1 MAAERVSM
9 RKTKEIL
16 RLHFG
21 MGLTRRQVSRSCS
34 ISHSTVVD
42 YVRRAK
48 AAGIGWPLPEGLDEA
63 VLEAKLFPGKTTL
76 VPLEK
81 PIPQWTDIHKELKN
95 KDVTLQLLWIEYK
108 QQYPEGYQYSR
119 FCDLYRRWSETLDL
133 SLRQE
138 YRAGEKM
145 FVDFAGKG
153 IEVINPLTGEIKEA
167 EIFVAVLGASNYTY
181 VEATESQDTPS
192 WINAHI
198 HAFEYFGGVARIIIP
213 DNLRAGVSKA
223 CRYEPDINPTYQDM
237 AEYYGTAVIPA
248 RVGRPKDKAKVE
260 GGVLLVARWITA
272 ALRHHTFF
280 SIREINDKTV
290 ELLDRLNTRKFKK
303 LDSTRKEL
311 FETIDKPSLLPLP
324 QTRYQYAEWRKS
336 RVHIDYH
343 IEVDGHFYSVP
354 YQLVK
359 KQVEIRLTA
368 QTLEIIYKGNRIATH
383 RRSYEKGRFT
393 TLSEHRPEKHR
404 RYCEWTPE
412 RIIQW
417 AEKTGHETAVVVEH
431 ILTGRI
437 HPEQG
442 YRSCLGIIGLTKK
455 YSQERVEAACRR
467 AVSIK
472 AYSYKSVKSILDT
485 GLDSR
490 PLPEQK
496 EVKPIGHENIRGEGY
511 YY

>member
-21 MGLTRRQVSRSCS
+21 MSLTKRQVARSCN
-34 ISHSTVVD
+34 ISHSTVAD
-42 YVRRAK
+42 YVRRAE

-63 VLEAKLFPGKTTL
+63 ALEAKLFPGKTIL

-81 PIPQWTDIHKELKN
+81 PFPQWKDIHKELKR
-95 KDVTLQLLWIEYK
+95 KGVTLQLLWIEYK

-119 FCDLYRRWSETLDL
+119 FCELYQRWAETLDL

-138 YRAGEKM
+138 YRAGEKL

-181 VEATESQDTPS
+181 AEALESQDIPS

-198 HAFEYFGGVARIIIP
+198 HAFEYFGGVARITIP
-213 DNLRAGVSKA
+213 DNLKSAVLKT
-223 CRYEPDINPTYQDM
+223 CRYEPDLSPTYQDM
-237 AEYYGTAVIPA
+237 AEHYGTAVIPA
-248 RVGRPKDKAKVE
+248 RVRKPKDKAKVE
-260 GGVLLVARWITA
+260 AGVLLVTRWITA
-272 ALRHHTFF
+272 ALRHHAFF
-280 SIREINDKTV
+280 SIREVNDKV
-290 ELLDRLNTRKFKK
+290 MELLERLNTRKFKK
-303 LDSTRKEL
+303 LDSTRREL

-324 QTRYQYAEWRKS
+324 QTRYQYAEWKKA

-343 IEVDGHFYSVP
+343 IEVDRHFYSVP
-354 YQLVK
+354 CQLVR
-359 KQVEIRLTA
+359 KQVEVRLTA
-368 QTLEIIYKGNRIATH
+368 QTMEVLYKGNRIATH

-393 TLSEHRPEKHR
+393 TLPEHRPEKHR
-404 RYCEWTPE
+404 KYYEWTPS

-417 AEKTGHETAVVVEH
+417 AEKTGPETAAVVEH
-431 ILTGRI
+431 ILTSRA

-442 YRSCLGIIGLTKK
+442 YRSCLGIFSLAKK
-455 YSQERVEAACRR
+455 YSQARVEAACRR
-467 AVSIK
+467 AVAIK

-485 GLDSR
+485 GFDQQ
-490 PLPEQK
+490 PLPEEK
-496 EVKPIGHENIRGEGY
+496 EVEPIEHENIRGEDY
-511 YY
+511 YC

>member
-1 MAAERVSM
+1 M
-9 RKTKEIL
+9 RLTK
-16 RLHFG
+16 
-21 MGLTRRQVSRSCS
+21 RQVARSCN
-34 ISHSTVVD
+34 ISHSTVAD
-42 YVRRAK
+42 YVRRAE

-63 VLEAKLFPGKTTL
+63 ALEAKLFPGKTIL

-81 PIPQWTDIHKELKN
+81 PLPQWTDIHKELRRKG
-95 KDVTLQLLWIEYK
+95 VTLQLLWIEYK

-119 FCDLYRRWSETLDL
+119 FCELYQRWEETLDL

-181 VEATESQDTPS
+181 AEAMQSQDIPS

-198 HAFEYFGGVARIIIP
+198 HAFEYFGGVARITIP
-213 DNLRAGVSKA
+213 DNLKSGVSKA
-223 CRYEPDINPTYQDM
+223 CRYEPDLSPTYQDM
-237 AEYYGTAVIPA
+237 AEHYGTAVIPA
-248 RVGRPKDKAKVE
+248 RVARPKDKAKVE
-260 GGVLLVARWITA
+260 AGVLLVTRWITA

-280 SIREINDKTV
+280 SIREVNDKIM
-290 ELLDRLNTRKFKK
+290 ELLERLNTRKFKK
-303 LDSTRKEL
+303 LDSTRREL

-324 QTRYQYAEWRKS
+324 QTRYQYAEWKKA

-354 YQLVK
+354 CQLVR
-359 KQVEIRLTA
+359 KQVEVRLTA
-368 QTLEIIYKGNRIATH
+368 QTMEVLYKGNRIATH
-383 RRSYEKGRFT
+383 RRSFEKGRFT
-393 TLSEHRPEKHR
+393 TLPEHRPEKHR
-404 RYCEWTPE
+404 RYYAWTPE

-417 AEKTGHETAVVVEH
+417 AEKTGPETAAVVEN
-431 ILTGRI
+431 ILCSRA

-442 YRSCLGIIGLTKK
+442 YRSCLGIFSLAKK
-455 YSQERVEAACRR
+455 YSQERVEAACKR
-467 AVSIK
+467 AAAIK

-485 GLDSR
+485 GFDQQ
-490 PLPEQK
+490 PLPEEK
-496 EVKPIGHENIRGEGY
+496 EVKPIEHENIRGEGY
-511 YY
+511 YC

>member
-21 MGLTRRQVSRSCS
+21 MRLTKRQVARSCN
-34 ISHSTVVD
+34 ISHSTVAD
-42 YVRRAK
+42 YVRRAE
-48 AAGIGWPLPEGLDEA
+48 AAGIGWPLPEGLDEGT
-63 VLEAKLFPGKTTL
+63 LEAKLFPGKTIL

-81 PIPQWTDIHKELKN
+81 PLPQWTDIHKELKR
-95 KDVTLQLLWIEYK
+95 KGVTLQLLWIEYK

-119 FCDLYRRWSETLDL
+119 FCELYQRWAGTLDL

-138 YRAGEKM
+138 YRAGEKL

-181 VEATESQDTPS
+181 AEAMESQDIPS

-198 HAFEYFGGVARIIIP
+198 HAFEYFGGVARITIP
-213 DNLRAGVSKA
+213 DNLKSGVSKA
-223 CRYEPDINPTYQDM
+223 CRYEPDLSPTYQDM
-237 AEYYGTAVIPA
+237 AEHYGTAVIPA
-248 RVGRPKDKAKVE
+248 RVARPKDKAKVE
-260 GGVLLVARWITA
+260 AGVLLVTRWITA

-280 SIREINDKTV
+280 SIREVNDKV
-290 ELLDRLNTRKFKK
+290 MELLERLNTRKFKK
-303 LDSTRKEL
+303 LDSTRREL
-311 FETIDKPSLLPLP
+311 FETLDKPSLLPLP
-324 QTRYQYAEWRKS
+324 QTRYQYAEWKKA

-359 KQVEIRLTA
+359 KQVEARLMA
-368 QTLEIIYKGNRIATH
+368 QTLEILYKGNRIATH

-393 TLSEHRPEKHR
+393 TIPEHRPEKHR
-404 RYCEWTPE
+404 KYYEWTPS

-417 AEKTGHETAVVVEH
+417 AEKTGTDTAAVVDH
-431 ILTGRI
+431 ILSSRA

-442 YRSCLGIIGLTKK
+442 YRSCLGIFSLAKK

-467 AVSIK
+467 AVAIK

-485 GLDSR
+485 GFDQQ
-490 PLPEQK
+490 PLPEEK
-496 EVKPIGHENIRGEGY
+496 EVKPIEHENIRGEGY
-511 YY
+511 YC

>member
-16 RLHFG
+16 RLYFG
-21 MGLTRRQVSRSCS
+21 MRLRKRQVARSCNS
-34 ISHSTVVD
+34 SHSTVAD
-42 YVRRAK
+42 YVRRAE

-63 VLEAKLFPGKTTL
+63 TLEAKLFSGKTII

-81 PIPQWTDIHKELKN
+81 PLPQWTDIHKELKR
-95 KDVTLQLLWIEYK
+95 KGVTLQLLWIEYK
-108 QQYPEGYQYSR
+108 QQYPDGYQYSR
-119 FCDLYRRWSETLDL
+119 FCELYQRWAETLDL

-138 YRAGEKM
+138 YRAGEKL

-181 VEATESQDTPS
+181 AEAMESQDMPS

-198 HAFEYFGGVARIIIP
+198 HAFEYFDGVARITIP
-213 DNLRAGVSKA
+213 DNLKSGVSKA
-223 CRYEPDINPTYQDM
+223 CRYEPDLSPTYQDM
-237 AEYYGTAVIPA
+237 AEHYGTAVIPA
-248 RVGRPKDKAKVE
+248 RVAKPKDKAKVE
-260 GGVLLVARWITA
+260 AGVLLVTRWITA

-280 SIREINDKTV
+280 SIREVNDKV
-290 ELLDRLNTRKFKK
+290 RELLERLNTRKFKK
-303 LDSTRKEL
+303 LDSTRREL

-324 QTRYQYAEWRKS
+324 QTRYQYAEWKKA

-354 YQLVK
+354 YQLVRK
-359 KQVEIRLTA
+359 EVEARLTA
-368 QTLEIIYKGNRIATH
+368 QTVEVLYKGNRIATH

-393 TLSEHRPEKHR
+393 TVPEHRPEKHKK
-404 RYCEWTPE
+404 YYEWTPS

-417 AEKTGHETAVVVEH
+417 AEKTGPETAAVVEQ
-431 ILTGRI
+431 ILSSRA

-442 YRSCLGIIGLTKK
+442 YRSCLGIFSLAKK
-455 YSQERVEAACRR
+455 YSQERVEAACKR
-467 AVSIK
+467 AAAIK

-485 GLDSR
+485 GIDQQ
-490 PLPEQK
+490 PLPEEK
-496 EVKPIGHENIRGEGY
+496 EVKPIEHENIRGEGY
-511 YY
+511 YC